1 VTRRAAVFIDRDGV
15 INALV
20 TDPQTR
26 RPESPLR
33 VDDVVLLPGAAAALV
48 RLKRDGWPLVGVSNQ
63 PAAAKGLVS
72 RGRLQSVQAR
82 VLELL
87 AAEGVS
93 FDDFRLCLHHP
104 DAVLPELAGP
114 CECRKPA
121 PGMLLAAAQARDLD
135 LGRSWMVG
143 DTDSDVLAGQA
154 AGCSTVLIT
163 NAGSAHKRAGSAV
176 PDATAGDLGEAAELI
191 LAARRST
198 LTE

>member
-1 VTRRAAVFIDRDGV
+1 
-15 INALV
+15 
-20 TDPQTR
+20 
-26 RPESPLR
+26 
-33 VDDVVLLPGAAAALV
+33 VVLLPGAAAALV

-176 PDATAGDLGEAAELI
+176 PDATAGDLGEAAELS